1 LENHRLFSAAL
12 LGRTI
17 KKEGLF
23 MKAKRLGFISCLA
36 VTALIT
42 SPLLG
47 EQQKKS
53 VKTSHSRIN
62 RTAPRTTQ
70 IVAAH
75 QRSVNSSHK
84 ISRSDTGAQRY
95 VGTRQYSASRYY
107 TQNRYVSQGYYGGR
121 RYYYGSPRYDYGGSA
136 YPYYRYYSSW
146 PSASY
151 GYYPYTY
158 YGNYPYPDYGGYANS
173 YSYYQPGYTY
183 YQRGYGYDDATVAAV
198 QRRLGELGYNVGI
211 VDGVV
216 GPQTRAAIAAFQS
229 THGMVVD
236 GVITTR
242 LLDRMGLT

>member
-1 LENHRLFSAAL
+1 
-12 LGRTI
+12 
-17 KKEGLF
+17 
-23 MKAKRLGFISCLA
+23 MKAKCLGFIGCLA
-36 VTALIT
+36 VIALIT

-53 VKTSHSRIN
+53 IKTSHSRIH

-70 IVAAH
+70 VMSGP
-75 QRSVNSSHK
+75 QRNTNSSY
-84 ISRSDTGAQRY
+84 RSTRSYAGTQRY
-95 VGTRQYSASRYY
+95 VGTRQYSARRYY
-107 TQNRYVSQGYYGGR
+107 AQNRYVGQSYYGGR
-121 RYYYGSPRYDYGGSA
+121 RYYYSPRYDYGGTA
-136 YPYYRYYSSW
+136 YPYYGYYSSW

-151 GYYPYTY
+151 GYYPRAY
-158 YGNYPYPDYGGYANS
+158 YGNYPYSYYGGYANS

-229 THGMVVD
+229 GHGMIVD